1 MDKAKGF
8 YRFSTPVSRKFSRR
22 PLQEKTANLMGLAV
36 FHSFVHRDVRQPVGI
51 LVLFAGNVGEFHF
64 SSPIRNGFADVGVDG
79 FERFVL
85 HFVISGKLFDD
96 ELGIGTE
103 LDFGGSELDRT
114 FDSEI
119 RPHVF
124 SHVVGGFSEVLVP
137 LFDGVSF
144 GIGDVDSETCRSG
157 ISTGSAVGIH
167 DEFHGIIP
175 SSILRRTRF
184 R

>member
-1 MDKAKGF
+1 MKK
-8 YRFSTPVSRKFSRR
+8 
-22 PLQEKTANLMGLAV
+22 PLSQRLAV
-36 FHSFVHRDVRQPVGI
+36 SHSFVHRDVRETVGI
-51 LVLFAGNVGEFHF
+51 LVLFSGDVGEFHL
-64 SSPIRNGFADVGVDG
+64 SSPVRDGFADVGVDG
-79 FERFVL
+79 LERLVL

-103 LDFGGSELDRT
+103 LDSSGSEFDRP
-114 FDSEI
+114 FDSEV

-124 SHVVGGFSEVLVP
+124 RHVVRGFSEVLVP

-144 GIGDVDSETCRSG
+144 GIDNVDSETCRSG

-175 SSILRRTRF
+175 SSTQRRTRF